1 MNKKDN
7 FYLLIISFIL
17 MMFRVGESSLIST
30 SSLVAPF
37 LDNKDLIM
45 NGLIMDIT
53 RILYRFDA
61 FLALIGVVLFFY
73 SLISLLL
80 KIFAKDQ
87 L

>member
-80 KIFAKDQ
+80 KIFVKDQ

>member
-17 MMFRVGESSLIST
+17 MMFKVGESSLIST

-37 LDNKDLIM
+37 LYNKDLIM
-45 NGLIMDIT
+45 NDLIMDIT

-73 SLISLLL
+73 SSISLLL

>member
-1 MNKKDN
+1 
-7 FYLLIISFIL
+7 